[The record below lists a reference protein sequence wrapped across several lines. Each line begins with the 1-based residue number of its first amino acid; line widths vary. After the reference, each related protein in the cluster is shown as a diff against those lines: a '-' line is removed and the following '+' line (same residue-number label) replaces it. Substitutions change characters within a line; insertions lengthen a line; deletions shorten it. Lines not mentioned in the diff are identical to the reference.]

1 MRITTLHKVSLM
13 SWTSF
18 IRIDRGEQKM
28 KFLSRHEYECP
39 YCHQQLQDEVID
51 GVEKKVCRSEICV
64 TVCGEKGR
72 VWECADYGYI
82 GD

>member
-28 KFLSRHEYECP
+28 KFIDKLEVECP
-39 YCHQQLQDEVID
+39 YCGGQLQDETRD
-51 GVEKKVCRSEICV
+51 GKEVKVCYSEGCRLV
-64 TVCGEKGR
+64 ADTGR
-72 VWECADYGYI
+72 VWECADYGYF
-82 GD
+82 GN

>member
-1 MRITTLHKVSLM
+1 
-13 SWTSF
+13 
-18 IRIDRGEQKM
+18 M

-51 GVEKKVCRSEICV
+51 GVEKKICRSEICV